1 MEREQPPGQ
10 QKPLGVSQTSPE
22 DEDTVK
28 LAAIRIPGRPSPKR
42 LSPRAGADPGSGPDA
57 KRLQAPLLTPLTRT
71 ATAGDEQDQRGEQ
84 RVEEIA
90 QQETREL
97 PAPSSS
103 TRAARASQLAE
114 LETVKLPTDLV
125 VSAAPLSGRSH
136 PLESGA
142 GALALLP
149 TRRLPALPAASSQVR
164 ERAFQLTRGQALGL
178 MIVLLILVINA
189 TTTSLA
195 QVLGPQG
202 WAFMLWGTT
211 ASSHNVLQQIHSAL
225 PGSTAAAHT
234 TEPGSQQLTPT
245 AYINLILRNMTLD
258 QKLGQM
264 LFVQFT
270 GPYYSLDL
278 STMITQ
284 ENVGA
289 VILFTANNNI
299 MSAPQLKQL
308 TQEIQTGARTTGSGI
323 PLLIAIDQEGGRVDR
338 LSGLDGPRPSAA
350 EIGATNDPERAR
362 AAGWQDA
369 HDLAAYGINLNL
381 APVVDVTSVYNPQLA
396 TRTFGT
402 DPAVVA
408 RMAGAYL
415 QGLQESGQV
424 FGTLKHFPGLGDVS
438 VDPHSGLPVL
448 TRSLAELEAND
459 WLPYRTLIQQGQVH
473 AVMVTHEI
481 VTAIDSS
488 TPSSLSSKVIT
499 GILRQKLGFQ
509 GVVITDS
516 LTMEGVSAHYSET
529 QAAVMAVQAG
539 ADLLMGAVS
548 AQTAAS
554 MIEAL
559 KSAVQTGALSLA
571 RIDES
576 VRRIL
581 MLKYQLGLLHLPQ

>member
-1 MEREQPPGQ
+1 MEKEQPPGQ
-10 QKPLGVSQTSPE
+10 SKAAEIPETSQE

-28 LAAIRIPGRPSPKR
+28 LATIRIPGRPSPIR
-42 LSPRAGADPGSGPDA
+42 PSPRAGGGSDA
-57 KRLQAPLLTPLTRT
+57 RKLQAPLLAPLTPSE
-71 ATAGDEQDQRGEQ
+71 AAGAEPKRSEEERAEQKRAEQ
-84 RVEEIA
+84 IA
-90 QQETREL
+90 QEETREL
-97 PAPSSS
+97 PLPPAP
-103 TRAARASQLAE
+103 AEKEPQLAE
-114 LETVKLPTDLV
+114 IETAKLPA
-125 VSAAPLSGRSH
+125 AAPVPAFSPPTWVDVAER
-136 PLESGA
+136 A
-142 GALALLP
+142 AAALALLP
-149 TRRLPALPAASSQVR
+149 TRQLPALKAVGRS
-164 ERAFQLTRGQALGL
+164 EEGRAWRLSRGQAFCLIML
-178 MIVLLILVINA
+178 LLILVINA
-189 TTTSLA
+189 STTSLA
-195 QVLGPQG
+195 QLVGPQG
-202 WAFMLWGTT
+202 WAFMLWGPT
-211 ASSHNVLQQIHSAL
+211 AGANNVLQQIRSAL
-225 PGSTAAAHT
+225 PSATPSAGA
-234 TEPGSQQLTPT
+234 TEESSQQLTPA
-245 AYINLILRNMTLD
+245 AYINLILRTMTLD

-299 MSAPQLKQL
+299 MSIPQLKQL
-308 TQEIQTGARTTGSGI
+308 TQEIQNGARTAGSGI
-323 PLLIAIDQEGGRVDR
+323 PLLIAIDQEGGLVDR
-338 LSGLDGPRPSAA
+338 LRDLDGPRPSAA

-362 AAGWQDA
+362 AAGLQDA
-369 HDLAAYGINLNL
+369 HDLASYGINLNL
-381 APVVDVTSVYNPQLA
+381 APVVDVTSVYNPQLD
-396 TRTFGT
+396 TRTFGS
-402 DPAVVA
+402 DPSLVT

-415 QGLQESGQV
+415 RGLQQSGQV

-448 TRSLAELEAND
+448 TRSLTQLEAND

-481 VTAIDSS
+481 VQAVDSS
-488 TPSSLSSKVIT
+488 TPSSLSPKVIT
-499 GILRQKLGFQ
+499 GILRQQLGFQ

-516 LTMEGVSAHYSET
+516 LTMEGISAHYSES

-539 ADLLMGAVS
+539 ADLLMGPIS

-554 MIEAL
+554 MLEAL
-559 KSAVQTGALSLA
+559 KSAVQTGILSVQ